1 MPDKITKDGP
11 AYRELM
17 AEFAG
22 YQRGVE
28 HGRATNVGT
37 TIQAARMWAFETLNI
52 DPTDCDTDPD
62 LAEALA
68 YWVMT
73 GESESYLRLLTVTG
87 PQATR

>member
-1 MPDKITKDGP
+1 MPDEIVNSP

-37 TIQAARMWAFETLNI
+37 TVQAARMWAYEQMQI
-52 DPTDCDTDPD
+52 DPDAEDVD
-62 LAEALA
+62 LARANCLA
-68 YWVMT
+68 DWVMT
-73 GESESYLRLLTVTG
+73 GISDEHSEDDMLSG
-87 PQATR
+87 AGASE